1 MCAEARPL
9 WCFQAQMGTQGRSS
23 HVSVPLFPHWLILDL
38 GDFTV
43 SSLFSLLRTVLS

>member
-1 MCAEARPL
+1 MVLSGSDGDPGQVVPRVSAFVSPL
-9 WCFQAQMGTQGRSS
+9 ATSE
-23 HVSVPLFPHWLILDL
+23 LILDL